1 MKRLYILGNGFDV
14 AHKLPTA
21 YLDYRKFLKGSIEN
35 KDFCIRMEDTYGLGE
50 NTDYWWKEFDTY
62 KVGTVANSCSTM
74 HKIAEKEFALEDF
87 STDQL

>member
-1 MKRLYILGNGFDV
+1 M

-50 NTDYWWKEFDTY
+50 NTDYWWKEFETMAESVIDTMILRINQRY
-62 KVGTVANSCSTM
+62 ISNLWNTITVLQASKSN
-74 HKIAEKEFALEDF
+74 
-87 STDQL
+87 QGR